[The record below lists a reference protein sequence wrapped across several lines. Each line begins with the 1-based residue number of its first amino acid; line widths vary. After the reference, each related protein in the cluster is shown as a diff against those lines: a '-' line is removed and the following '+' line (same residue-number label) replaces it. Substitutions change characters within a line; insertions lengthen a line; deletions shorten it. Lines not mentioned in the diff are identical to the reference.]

1 LKFGEG
7 HRARIVED
15 MVNQLGPKKLRAI
28 YRGVGSPAH
37 PPELVLKMVLFE
49 YLQGRSSPAQWHRDA
64 SEHDAMKWLGRGVQ
78 PSRSAWYGFRDR
90 MEKIIH
96 ELNDDLIC
104 SAVAEGLICPQ
115 EAAQDGTTFRS
126 NGSRHRG
133 MNQKTLEKRMAIVQA
148 AIQSD
153 VDNQPLQ
160 AEAPKWMPPTVDGRS
175 GLYQRMLTAEEVLR
189 QRLAENAKK
198 PKKSR
203 REEKNIV
210 VSLTDPEA
218 PFARDKEKTFC
229 FLYTTQFMV
238 GASSLMVL
246 GYSVAAENTDVGTLA
261 PMIDQVQELIGGTL
275 QQVSADAGYTSVLDL
290 QDCSDRKISLIAPVQ
305 QNSFTEAKQIQ
316 KSRSKS
322 PKRSPQIHRDE
333 FRWLEDEQT
342 YECPQGHRLSYK
354 HQERVAKHRGR
365 YVMTRN
371 YRCSP
376 EHCMKCPIAS
386 RCTTI
391 PHKGRSVRRMKG
403 QELIDA
409 QREKM
414 KQDNVK
420 EIYRK
425 RGQTIERAF
434 GDAKSHRSFG
444 RFHGRGLSRAKAEVG
459 LLVMAQN
466 TLILHR
472 LRAEAKTT
480 KKHAA

>member
-1 LKFGEG
+1 
-7 HRARIVED
+7 

-133 MNQKTLEKRMAIVQA
+133 MNQKTLEKRMAILQA

-175 GLYQRMLTAEEVLR
+175 GLYERMLTAEEVLR

-238 GASSLMVL
+238 DASSLMVL

-261 PMIDQVQELIGGTL
+261 PVIDHVQELIGGTL

-290 QDCSDRKISLIAPVQ
+290 QDCADRNINLIAPVQ
-305 QNSFTEAKQIQ
+305 QNSFTEQKQIEESQ
-316 KSRSKS
+316 SPSSKS
-322 PKRSPQIHRDE
+322 LPQIHRDE
-333 FRWLEDEQT
+333 FRWLEEEQT
-342 YECPQGHRLSYK
+342 YQCPQGHRLEY
-354 HQERVAKHRGR
+354 QYLERVTKHGGR
-365 YVMTRN
+365 KVVTRR

-376 EHCMKCPIAS
+376 THCTACPIAS
-386 RCTTI
+386 RCAKNPQNGRTI
-391 PHKGRSVRRMKG
+391 TRMDG

-414 KQDNVK
+414 KQEEIK
-420 EIYRK
+420 SIYRM

-444 RFHGRGLSRAKAEVG
+444 RFHGRGLSRARPEVG

-466 TLILHR
+466 MLTLHR
-472 LRAEAKTT
+472 LQTKAKNTE
-480 KKHAA
+480 KQAA

>member
-1 LKFGEG
+1 
-7 HRARIVED
+7 

-133 MNQKTLEKRMAIVQA
+133 MNQKTLEKRMAILQA
-148 AIQSD
+148 AILSD

-175 GLYQRMLTAEEVLR
+175 GLYERMLTAEEVLR

-238 GASSLMVL
+238 DASSLMVL

-261 PMIDQVQELIGGTL
+261 PVIDHVQELIGGTL

-290 QDCSDRKISLIAPVQ
+290 QDCADRNINLIAPVQ
-305 QNSFTEAKQIQ
+305 QNSFTEQKQIEESQ
-316 KSRSKS
+316 SPSSKS
-322 PKRSPQIHRDE
+322 LPQIHRDE
-333 FRWLEDEQT
+333 FRWLEEEQT
-342 YECPQGHRLSYK
+342 YQCPQGHRLEY
-354 HQERVAKHRGR
+354 QYLERVTKHGGR
-365 YVMTRN
+365 KVVTRR

-376 EHCMKCPIAS
+376 THCTACPIAS
-386 RCTTI
+386 RCAKNPQNGRTI
-391 PHKGRSVRRMKG
+391 TRMDG

-414 KQDNVK
+414 KQEEIK
-420 EIYRK
+420 SIYRM

-444 RFHGRGLSRAKAEVG
+444 RFHGRGLSRARPEVG

-466 TLILHR
+466 MLTLHR
-472 LRAEAKTT
+472 LQTKAKNTE
-480 KKHAA
+480 KQAA